1 MANEK
6 ENEQTATEKKE
17 LQGAVK
23 QSQID
28 KWKALYGEVYSV
40 TGEGKVCYFKKP
52 DRKIMGYAYAFQN
65 NPIKMAETIFN
76 SCFLGGSEDFKT
88 DDELF
93 LSAAPKIGSL
103 IKLKETEIA
112 KL

>member
-1 MANEK
+1 
-6 ENEQTATEKKE
+6 
-17 LQGAVK
+17 
-23 QSQID
+23 
-28 KWKALYGEVYSV
+28 
-40 TGEGKVCYFKKP
+40 
-52 DRKIMGYAYAFQN
+52 
-65 NPIKMAETIFN
+65 MAETIFN

-93 LSAAPKIGSL
+93 LSAAPKLGAL